1 MDLELLT
8 DRLKLTPLVEADVDI
23 AVAIWTN
30 PDVVKFI
37 CDVATEDE
45 IRAEMSES
53 TRRGSNGCIG
63 IWCVADRLSGEKI
76 GSAYLL
82 PMPVEE
88 DDIDYSL
95 LVPGQMPDGDIELG
109 YFLHPSAWGNGY
121 ATEISRR
128 LLEFAFQDSPLT
140 ELVASVNDKNL
151 ASQNVLRKAG
161 FSESG
166 RALCWGE
173 DTPIYRITRAEWTSF
188 SG

>member
-1 MDLELLT
+1 MNLELLT
-8 DRLKLTPLVEADVDI
+8 DRLRLTPLVEADVDI
-23 AVAIWTN
+23 ALAIWTN

-37 CDVATEDE
+37 CDAATEDE
-45 IRAEMSES
+45 VRAEMSES

-63 IWCVADRLSGEKI
+63 IWCVANRVSGEKI

-82 PMPVEE
+82 PMPVE
-88 DDIDYSL
+88 DNDMDYSL
-95 LVPGQMPDGDIELG
+95 LVPEQLPDGEIELG
-109 YFLHPSAWGNGY
+109 YFLIPSAWGNGY

-140 ELVASVNDKNL
+140 ELVASVNDDNL
-151 ASQNVLRKAG
+151 ASHNVLQKSG
-161 FSESG
+161 FTENG

-173 DTPIYRITRAEWTSF
+173 DTPIYRITRDEWINF